1 MSNDDEAFVSQGS
14 AEYFESP
21 NKAKMK
27 ALKAKLEKQGIKV
40 AADKQNDLKAL
51 KLALLKGQVD
61 DKKDEKAAQNAADA
75 KGTKQGTKTREQEIA
90 ASTLTADAKP
100 SADQM
105 VSQSRQDQQAKEAL
119 KQDEVQSEDA

>member
-1 MSNDDEAFVSQGS
+1 MSTDEEAFVSQSS
-14 AEYFESP
+14 AEYLESP

-27 ALKAKLEKQGIKV
+27 ALKAKLEKQGIRV

-51 KLALLKGQVD
+51 KLALLKGRVD
-61 DKKDEKAAQNAADA
+61 DKKDDKATQNVVDA

-90 ASTLTADAKP
+90 AGKMTADAKP
-100 SADQM
+100 SAEQM
-105 VSQSRQDQQAKEAL
+105 VSQSKQDAQAKATL